1 MKRTFQRVL
10 FDGREPFQICFLT
23 TVAANVFIGAEFNT
37 SIDRRTGIH
46 ASFLKSGRL
55 GHPTNRVNNLLKI
68 HSLQAVRREA
78 RRLDTPKVGRYH
90 SRFRFQHGT
99 SPSVMFESLSDKL
112 KRTLKNLRGE
122 GVLTKEHVD
131 AALREIRL
139 ALLEA
144 DVNYKVAKDFI
155 ASVQQKAE
163 GQQVWQELKPSEQV
177 VKIVFDEL
185 VELLG
190 GQSSRLVFTKQLPNT
205 VMVVGLQGSGK
216 TTSTGKIARWLAK
229 NQERKP
235 LLLSVDVYRP
245 AAREQLKV
253 IAKATGQ
260 QIFEY
265 PESNDPL
272 TLVREAQRHA
282 QQTGFDTLLIDTAGR
297 LHIDDELMEELVQ
310 IKNETRPVE
319 ILFVADAMTGQ
330 DAVRSAEE
338 FHRRV
343 GITGVILTKMDGDAR
358 GGAALSIKQVTGQPV
373 KFVGVGERYD
383 ALEPFYPDRVAQ
395 RILGMGDVL
404 SLIEEVQA
412 KVDQD
417 EAEEQLKKLQKN
429 EFTLD
434 DFRSQLRQV
443 KKLGSFSK
451 IMKLLPDQL
460 LGGMGMPQLNEEQS
474 AMMEKELKR
483 TEAIIDS
490 MTWEERNDHRILNAN
505 RRRRIARGSGTNV
518 AAVNQLIKQYVE
530 MRQMMR
536 QLSSSGLFGGGG
548 LKSKMLRKMTGMPD
562 MAGFSGDDGELPQL
576 PSGPFGQA
584 SPAGPSKKKHK
595 KKRKKRRR

>member
-1 MKRTFQRVL
+1 
-10 FDGREPFQICFLT
+10 
-23 TVAANVFIGAEFNT
+23 
-37 SIDRRTGIH
+37 
-46 ASFLKSGRL
+46 
-55 GHPTNRVNNLLKI
+55 
-68 HSLQAVRREA
+68 
-78 RRLDTPKVGRYH
+78 
-90 SRFRFQHGT
+90 
-99 SPSVMFESLSDKL
+99 MFESLSDKL

-155 ASVQQKAE
+155 SSVQQKAE

-190 GQSSRLVFTKQLPNT
+190 GQSSRLVFTKQTPNT

-216 TTSTGKIARWLAK
+216 TTSTGKIARWLAA
-229 NQERKP
+229 NQDRKP

-265 PESNDPL
+265 PQSDDPL
-272 TLVREAQRHA
+272 TLVREAQKHA

-297 LHIDDELMEELVQ
+297 LHIDDALMEELVS
-310 IKNETRPVE
+310 IKQETRPVE

-412 KVDQD
+412 KVDQK
-417 EAEEQLKKLQKN
+417 EAEDQLKKLQKN

-451 IMKLLPDQL
+451 IMKLLPDQV
-460 LGGMGMPQLNEEQS
+460 LGGIGMPQLNDEQS
-474 AMMEKELKR
+474 KMMEQELKR
-483 TEAIIDS
+483 TEAMIDS

-505 RRRRIARGSGTNV
+505 RRRRIARGSGTSV
-518 AAVNQLIKQYVE
+518 AQVNQLIKQYVE

-536 QLSSSGLFGGGG
+536 QLSSAGLFGGAGGGG
-548 LKSKMLRKMTGMPD
+548 LKGKMLRKMTGMPD
-562 MAGFSGDDGELPQL
+562 MAGFAGDEGEMPSL
-576 PSGPFGQA
+576 PSL
-584 SPAGPSKKKHK
+584 PAAPSRKKLKKKK
-595 KKRKKRRR
+595 KKRRK

>member
-1 MKRTFQRVL
+1 
-10 FDGREPFQICFLT
+10 
-23 TVAANVFIGAEFNT
+23 
-37 SIDRRTGIH
+37 
-46 ASFLKSGRL
+46 
-55 GHPTNRVNNLLKI
+55 
-68 HSLQAVRREA
+68 
-78 RRLDTPKVGRYH
+78 
-90 SRFRFQHGT
+90 
-99 SPSVMFESLSDKL
+99 MFESLSDKL

-131 AALREIRL
+131 SALREIRL

-155 ASVQQKAE
+155 ASVQAKAE
-163 GQQVWQELKPSEQV
+163 GQKVWQELKPSEQV

-190 GQSSRLVFTKQLPNT
+190 GQSSRLVFTKQTPNT

-216 TTSTGKIARWLAK
+216 TTSTGKIARWLAA
-229 NQERKP
+229 NQDRKP

-272 TLVREAQRHA
+272 TLVTEAHKHA
-282 QQTGFDTLLIDTAGR
+282 QQTGFDTLMIDTAGR
-297 LHIDDELMEELVQ
+297 LHIDDELMEELVT
-310 IKNETRPVE
+310 IKQQTHPVE

-338 FHRRV
+338 FHRRI

-404 SLIEEVQA
+404 SLIEEVQS
-412 KVDQD
+412 KVDQS

-460 LGGMGMPQLNEEQS
+460 LGGMGMPQLNDEQS
-474 AMMEKELKR
+474 KMMEQELKR
-483 TEAIIDS
+483 TEAMIDS

-505 RRRRIARGSGTNV
+505 RRRRIARGSGTTV
-518 AAVNQLIKQYVE
+518 ASVNQLIKQYVE

-536 QLSSSGLFGGGG
+536 QMMGSGMFGGGG
-548 LKSKMLRKMTGMPD
+548 LKGKMMRKMTGLPD
-562 MAGFSGDDGELPQL
+562 MAGFSGDGDELPSL
-576 PSGPFGQA
+576 
-584 SPAGPSKKKHK
+584 PAGPSTRKKLK
-595 KKRKKRRR
+595 KKRKKRRK

>member
-1 MKRTFQRVL
+1 
-10 FDGREPFQICFLT
+10 
-23 TVAANVFIGAEFNT
+23 
-37 SIDRRTGIH
+37 
-46 ASFLKSGRL
+46 
-55 GHPTNRVNNLLKI
+55 
-68 HSLQAVRREA
+68 
-78 RRLDTPKVGRYH
+78 
-90 SRFRFQHGT
+90 
-99 SPSVMFESLSDKL
+99 MFESLSDKL

-155 ASVQQKAE
+155 SSVQQKAE

-190 GQSSRLVFTKQLPNT
+190 GQSSRLVFTKQIPNT

-216 TTSTGKIARWLAK
+216 TTSTGKIARWLAR
-229 NQERKP
+229 NQDRKP

-265 PESNDPL
+265 PESDDPM
-272 TLVREAQRHA
+272 TLVREAQKHA

-297 LHIDDELMEELVQ
+297 LHIDDELMEELVN
-310 IKNETRPVE
+310 IKNQTHPVE

-358 GGAALSIKQVTGQPV
+358 GGAALSIKQVIGQPV

-404 SLIEEVQA
+404 SLIEEVQS
-412 KVDQD
+412 KVDQQ

-460 LGGMGMPQLNEEQS
+460 LGGMGMPQLDDEQS
-474 AMMEKELKR
+474 KLVEQELKR

-505 RRRRIARGSGTNV
+505 RRRRIARGSGTSV
-518 AAVNQLIKQYVE
+518 AQVNQIVKQYVE
-530 MRQMMR
+530 MRQMMK

-548 LKSKMLRKMTGMPD
+548 MKSKMLRKMTGIPD
-562 MAGFSGDDGELPQL
+562 MAGFSGDEDELPSL
-576 PSGPFGQA
+576 PAAPGP
-584 SPAGPSKKKHK
+584 GPSRKKLK
-595 KKRKKRRR
+595 KKRKKKRR

>member
-1 MKRTFQRVL
+1 
-10 FDGREPFQICFLT
+10 
-23 TVAANVFIGAEFNT
+23 
-37 SIDRRTGIH
+37 
-46 ASFLKSGRL
+46 
-55 GHPTNRVNNLLKI
+55 
-68 HSLQAVRREA
+68 
-78 RRLDTPKVGRYH
+78 
-90 SRFRFQHGT
+90 
-99 SPSVMFESLSDKL
+99 MFESLSDKL

-155 ASVQQKAE
+155 SSVQQKAE

-190 GQSSRLVFTKQLPNT
+190 GQSSRLVFTKQIPNT

-216 TTSTGKIARWLAK
+216 TTSTGKIARWLAA
-229 NQERKP
+229 NQDRKP

-265 PESNDPL
+265 PQSDDPL
-272 TLVREAQRHA
+272 TLVREAQKHA

-297 LHIDDELMEELVQ
+297 LHIDDALMEELVS
-310 IKNETRPVE
+310 IKQETHPVE

-404 SLIEEVQA
+404 SLIEEVQS
-412 KVDQD
+412 KVDQK
-417 EAEEQLKKLQKN
+417 EAEDQLKKLQKN

-460 LGGMGMPQLNEEQS
+460 LGGIGIPQLDDEQS
-474 AMMEKELKR
+474 KTMEQELKR
-483 TEAIIDS
+483 TEAMIDS

-505 RRRRIARGSGTNV
+505 RRRRIARGSGTSV
-518 AAVNQLIKQYVE
+518 AQVNQLIKQYVE

-536 QLSSSGLFGGGG
+536 QLSSAGIFGGAGGGG
-548 LKSKMLRKMTGMPD
+548 LKGKMLRKMTGIPD
-562 MAGFSGDDGELPQL
+562 MAGFAGDEGEMPQIPSLPAA
-576 PSGPFGQA
+576 PSRKKL
-584 SPAGPSKKKHK
+584 KKKK
-595 KKRKKRRR
+595 KKRRR

>member
-1 MKRTFQRVL
+1 
-10 FDGREPFQICFLT
+10 
-23 TVAANVFIGAEFNT
+23 
-37 SIDRRTGIH
+37 
-46 ASFLKSGRL
+46 
-55 GHPTNRVNNLLKI
+55 
-68 HSLQAVRREA
+68 
-78 RRLDTPKVGRYH
+78 
-90 SRFRFQHGT
+90 
-99 SPSVMFESLSDKL
+99 MFESLSDKL

-155 ASVQQKAE
+155 ASVKEKAE

-177 VKIVFDEL
+177 VKIVYDEL
-185 VELLG
+185 VDLLG
-190 GQSSRLVFTKQLPNT
+190 GQSSRLVFTKQIPNV
-205 VMVVGLQGSGK
+205 VMIVGLQGSGK
-216 TTSTGKIARWLAK
+216 TTSTGKIARWLAA
-229 NQERKP
+229 NQDRKP
-235 LLLSVDVYRP
+235 LLVSVDVYRP

-260 QIFEY
+260 QIFEQA
-265 PESNDPL
+265 ETNDPL
-272 TLVREAQRHA
+272 TLVREAFKHA
-282 QQTGFDTLLIDTAGR
+282 QQTGFDTLLVDTAGR
-297 LHIDDELMEELVQ
+297 LHIDEELMDELAN
-310 IKNETRPVE
+310 IKSATHPVE

-338 FHRRV
+338 FHRRI
-343 GITGVILTKMDGDAR
+343 GITGVVLTKMDGDAR

-373 KFVGVGERYD
+373 KFVGVGEKYD
-383 ALEPFYPDRVAQ
+383 ALEPFYPERVAQ

-404 SLIEEVQA
+404 SLIEEVQS
-412 KVDQD
+412 KVDQS

-460 LGGMGMPQLNEEQS
+460 LGGIGMPQMDEEQTKQ
-474 AMMEKELKR
+474 MEAELKR
-483 TEAIIDS
+483 TESIIDS
-490 MTWEERNDHRILNAN
+490 MTRAERTDHRVLNAN

-518 AAVNQLIKQYVE
+518 AEVNKLVKQYTE

-536 QLSSSGLFGGGG
+536 QLTSSGMFGGSG
-548 LKSKMLRKMTGMPD
+548 LKGKMMRR
-562 MAGFSGDDGELPQL
+562 MAGIPNMGALAGMGGDDDGGELPSFPAL
-576 PSGPFGQA
+576 GTA
-584 SPAGPSKKKHK
+584 PAGPSRKKLK
-595 KKRKKRRR
+595 KKRKKKRR

>member
-1 MKRTFQRVL
+1 MHPQAYRYSCEFFEGVYGFEQTHLASLTSQNTKVTRA
-10 FDGREPFQICFLT
+10 PT
-23 TVAANVFIGAEFNT
+23 TVT
-37 SIDRRTGIH
+37 
-46 ASFLKSGRL
+46 
-55 GHPTNRVNNLLKI
+55 
-68 HSLQAVRREA
+68 
-78 RRLDTPKVGRYH
+78 RLDTPKPHRYH
-90 SRFRFQHGT
+90 LRFRFQHGT
-99 SPSVMFESLSDKL
+99 SPRVMFESLSDKL

-272 TLVREAQRHA
+272 TLVREAQKHA

-297 LHIDDELMEELVQ
+297 LHIDDELMEELVN

-358 GGAALSIKQVTGQPV
+358 GGAALSIKQVIGQPV

-404 SLIEEVQA
+404 SLIEEVQS
-412 KVDQD
+412 KVDQE

-460 LGGMGMPQLNEEQS
+460 LGGMGMPQLNDEQS

-490 MTWEERNDHRILNAN
+490 MTWAERNDHRILNAN

-562 MAGFSGDDGELPQL
+562 MAGFSGDDGELPEL
-576 PSGPFGQA
+576 PGAPMGA
-584 SPAGPSKKKHK
+584 SPSRRSKKKQHK
-595 KKRKKRRR
+595 KKRKKRK